1 MAAAGL
7 PRPMRVLPCPGQK
20 VRWRNPQQARDWGW
34 QDVFGSGPFRV
45 EGLVDHSDRSM
56 PTGLLLHTKLGEREI
71 SELWLALEDE
81 VEVDTSRRRQPVGTI
96 AEPQGQA
103 AAPN

>member
-45 EGLVDHSDRSM
+45 EGLVDHSSLAM
-56 PTGLLLHTKLGEREI
+56 PTGLLLRTDLGQREI
-71 SELWLALEDE
+71 SELWLALVDE
-81 VEVDTSRRRQPVGTI
+81 VDGETSSHRQQAGTI
-96 AEPQGQA
+96 AEPR
-103 AAPN
+103 

>member
-45 EGLVDHSDRSM
+45 EGLVDHSNLSM
-56 PTGLLLHTKLGEREI
+56 PTGVLLQTELGEREI

-81 VEVDTSRRRQPVGTI
+81 VEMALPPRSRVGPCKR
-96 AEPQGQA
+96 A
-103 AAPN
+103 